1 LETNSFEAESLKLL
15 DETTKKKSSLLKSFR
30 GYKINHNF
38 DINRFRLIDQ
48 SEFKAMKKALYLH
61 VKVCFRDDCVACV
74 FYNAV
79 KNMNYT
85 NNDLPKYNFGH
96 HDVSDIKIIKDKCK
110 VKFNETLDY
119 SNEDKKQIIEI
130 NWTKIQLSTYYCCSL
145 KEMMILKI

>member
-1 LETNSFEAESLKLL
+1 METNSFRADSLKLL
-15 DETTKKKSSLLKSFR
+15 EETTEKKSSLLKSFR
-30 GYKINHNF
+30 GYKIENKF

-96 HDVSDIKIIKDKCK
+96 HDVSDIQK
-110 VKFNETLDY
+110 
-119 SNEDKKQIIEI
+119 
-130 NWTKIQLSTYYCCSL
+130 
-145 KEMMILKI
+145 